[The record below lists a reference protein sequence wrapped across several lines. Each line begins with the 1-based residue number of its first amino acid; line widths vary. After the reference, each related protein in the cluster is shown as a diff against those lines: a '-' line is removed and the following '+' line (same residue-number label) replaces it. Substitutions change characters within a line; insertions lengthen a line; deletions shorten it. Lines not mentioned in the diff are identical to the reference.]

1 MEKRYTALRTIG
13 TIYKILGIIAAILTV
28 IAIVAVCAT
37 SIMGGAALSGLE
49 QSFGTGSTLGGGLF
63 SALGGLVG
71 ALLLILYG
79 GGAAITFYGIGE
91 GIYLLISLEENTRA
105 TARMLAAQQQQP
117 VRVQP
122 APPVQPVPPPAG

>member
-13 TIYKILGIIAAILTV
+13 TIYKILGIIAVILTV

-63 SALGGLVG
+63 TALGGLVG

-105 TARMLAAQQQQP
+105 TARMLSAQQQLRAQP
-117 VRVQP
+117 SLPTQP
-122 APPVQPVPPPAG
+122 EPPPA